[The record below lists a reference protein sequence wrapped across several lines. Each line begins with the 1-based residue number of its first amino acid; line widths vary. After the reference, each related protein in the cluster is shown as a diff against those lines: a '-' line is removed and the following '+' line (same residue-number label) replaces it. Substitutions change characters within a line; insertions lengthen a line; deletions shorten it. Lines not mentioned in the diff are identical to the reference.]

1 MYFCNH
7 NDRITMQKIYYLTT
21 CDTCKRIIK
30 ELDLSS
36 TFVRQEIKEEEIT
49 LSQLEAL
56 RALSGSYES
65 LFSKRAKL
73 YKERGL
79 KDEVLAEE
87 DYKRFILE
95 HYTFLKRPVLV
106 NKDQIFIGNSKNV
119 VAEAKASL

>member
-1 MYFCNH
+1 
-7 NDRITMQKIYYLTT
+7 MQKIYYLTT